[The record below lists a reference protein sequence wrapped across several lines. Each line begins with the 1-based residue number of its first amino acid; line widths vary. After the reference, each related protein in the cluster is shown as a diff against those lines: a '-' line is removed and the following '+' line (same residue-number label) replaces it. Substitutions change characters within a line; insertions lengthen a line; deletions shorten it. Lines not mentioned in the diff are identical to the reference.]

1 MGRHGFYRN
10 WLYRVVLFSLGPRS
24 RRCSRL
30 NCRPTRPSRRRVL
43 TPRTSERGFISRKGL
58 CRSSRVRPGP
68 GSHDKRPYRRWKRRA
83 HREQGPRGHGGR
95 GCSHAATGPGTPGA
109 PESWRRREGSSLRAS
124 GGSGTP
130 SLPSVPRGIHLGVQH
145 SVQAVPR
152 CWGQPPP
159 PCPPPSCS
167 CPQGVPAVP
176 SLARTPLQSGVPMQQ
191 GTLAVPGGPAQGTTM
206 LRGPATTQG
215 LASPHPDGLQA
226 LTSATSLLRD
236 SLLLCT
242 MEPGESL

>member
-130 SLPSVPRGIHLGVQH
+130 SLPSVPRGIHLGC
-145 SVQAVPR
+145 SI
-152 CWGQPPP
+152 
-159 PCPPPSCS
+159 PCR
-167 CPQGVPAVP
+167 
-176 SLARTPLQSGVPMQQ
+176 L
-191 GTLAVPGGPAQGTTM
+191 
-206 LRGPATTQG
+206 
-215 LASPHPDGLQA
+215 SPDVGA
-226 LTSATSLLRD
+226 NR
-236 SLLLCT
+236 LLLVLPLPAPAPRGFPLSHHWRGLLFRVGYQCSRA
-242 MEPGESL
+242 PWLCLAARPRAPQC